1 MSEMENNNKK
11 IPLLLNGINILV
23 AEDNILN
30 QKIANF
36 ILKKQGAIVQSVL
49 NGKEAIELLIGSMH
63 FDVVLMDIQ
72 MPGMDG
78 FKATEYIRKD
88 LKNNIPI
95 IGLTADMLMSATDEC
110 MEAGMNACV
119 CKPFDP
125 KSLCDLILSVIKE
138 RNN

>member
-1 MSEMENNNKK
+1 MSGGESYNVKL
-11 IPLLLNGINILV
+11 PLLLDGINILV

-36 ILKKQGAIVQSVL
+36 ILKKQGAAVHTVL
-49 NGKEAIELLIGSMH
+49 NGKEAIDLLSQANE
-63 FDVVLMDIQ
+63 FDIVLMDIQ

-78 FKATEYIRKD
+78 FKATKYIRKD

-95 IGLTADMLMSATDEC
+95 IGLTADLVAAATEEC
-110 MEAGMNACV
+110 TEAGMNACV

-125 KSLCDLILSVIKE
+125 TSLCHLILSVIKE
-138 RNN
+138 GKN

>member
-1 MSEMENNNKK
+1 MSVAESYSIKS
-11 IPLLLNGINILV
+11 PLLLDGVNILV

-36 ILKKQGAIVQSVL
+36 ILKKQGAAVHSVL
-49 NGKEAIELLIGSMH
+49 NGKEAIDLLSQENA
-63 FDVVLMDIQ
+63 FDIVLMDIQ

-78 FKATEYIRKD
+78 FKATKYIRKD

-95 IGLTADMLMSATDEC
+95 IGLTADLVAAATEEC
-110 MEAGMNACV
+110 TQAGMNACV

-125 KSLCDLILSVIKE
+125 KSLCNLILSMIKDE
-138 RNN
+138 KN

>member
-1 MSEMENNNKK
+1 MIGIENNNKK
-11 IPLLLNGINILV
+11 LPLLLNGINILV

-36 ILKKQGAIVQSVL
+36 ILKKQGAVVQSVL
-49 NGKEAIELLIGSMH
+49 NGKEAIELLAAANN

-78 FKATEYIRKD
+78 FMATEYIRKD

-95 IGLTADMLMSATDEC
+95 IGLTADMLVTATDEC
-110 MEAGMNACV
+110 
-119 CKPFDP
+119 
-125 KSLCDLILSVIKE
+125 
-138 RNN
+138 